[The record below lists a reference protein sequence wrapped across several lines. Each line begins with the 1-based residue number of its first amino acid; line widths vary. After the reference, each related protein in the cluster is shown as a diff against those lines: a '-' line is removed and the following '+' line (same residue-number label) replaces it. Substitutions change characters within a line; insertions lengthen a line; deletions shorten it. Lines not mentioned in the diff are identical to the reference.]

1 MTALANHW
9 DEAYP
14 FKTNPYHHQRE
25 GLRQTAGEKEA
36 ALFMDTGT
44 GKTFMILANA
54 GMLWQRDEIDVLFV
68 IAPNGLHVV
77 WSDEAGKHLP
87 EDRYIPHRVFTYS
100 AGRTDKAVAALLNDL
115 KRTTPRMLHVITMN
129 VESLSSTRGQ
139 TFAAAVVAACRGR
152 CMLAIDESHKIKTP
166 GSIRTKAAW
175 KLGERVAY
183 RRLATATP
191 AGNGW
196 QDLYAQF
203 KFLNAK
209 IIGVKSFTAFR
220 AEYCIE
226 RTFSTF
232 TTIVGYRNLEQLKA
246 KIAPYVFR
254 ADKETCLDIPRRVPP
269 IRIPV
274 ELGPDQKKAYR
285 EMKRDFLTVLPHEL
299 PRSDLDASVIAEQS
313 MTRFLRMQQILSG
326 FVPAAD
332 GAMHTF
338 AVNPRMDTLF
348 ELIENSG
355 SKVLVWSRFQADV
368 SRITARLAAE
378 KVKSVEYYGATDPV
392 AREAAYRDF
401 RSDPSIRVFNATG
414 ATGGAGLTL
423 IEAPVSVYY
432 SHTWDYIERE
442 QTEGRN
448 WRSGQ
453 TQTVTWYDLEVP
465 GSMDTRILHRVTV
478 EKRSISQSAMDY
490 GEIREMVAND
500 KI

>member
-1 MTALANHW
+1 MTGLANHW

-14 FKTNPYHHQRE
+14 FKTAPYDHQRA
-25 GLRQTAGEKEA
+25 GLRQTAAAKEA

-44 GKTFMILANA
+44 GKTFVILANA
-54 GMLWQRDEIDVLFV
+54 GMLWQRGEIDVLFV

-87 EDRYIPHRVFTYS
+87 EDRFIPHQVFTYS
-100 AGRTDKAVAALLNDL
+100 AGRTDKAIASLLNGIR
-115 KRTTPRMLHVITMN
+115 KGTPRILHVVTMN
-129 VESLSSTRGQ
+129 VESLSSARGQ
-139 TFAAAVVAACRGR
+139 RFAAAVADACKGR
-152 CMLAIDESHKIKTP
+152 CLLAIDESHKIKTP
-166 GSIRTKAAW
+166 SSIRTKAAW
-175 KLGERVAY
+175 KLGEKVAY

-203 KFLNAK
+203 RFLDPK
-209 IIGVKSFTAFR
+209 IIGVRSFTAFR

-232 TTIVGYRNLEQLKA
+232 STVVGYRNLEQLKA

-254 ADKETCLDIPRRVPP
+254 ADKEKCLDIPKRIPP

-285 EMKRDFLTVLPHEL
+285 EMKQDFLTVLPHEA
-299 PRSDLDASVIAEQS
+299 PRSEMDASVIAEQS

-332 GAMHTF
+332 GTMHVF
-338 AVNPRMDTLF
+338 DENPRMDTLF

-355 SKVLVWSRFQADV
+355 CKVLVWSRFQADV
-368 SRITARLAAE
+368 SRISARLAAQ
-378 KVKSVEYYGATDPV
+378 KIKGVEYYGNTGSD

-401 RSDPSIRVFNATG
+401 RTDPNIQVFNATG

-453 TQTVTWYDLEVP
+453 TQAVTWYDLEVK

-490 GEIREMVAND
+490 TDLRSMVESDEI
-500 KI
+500 